1 MRAPLTVYVKVS
13 TELLAELDEWSP
25 AVQAKIERHP
35 DDTYELV
42 FRRTR
47 GEDDE

>member
-1 MRAPLTVYVKVS
+1 MRAPRTIYVKVS
-13 TELLAELDEWSP
+13 TELLSELEEWSP

-42 FRRTR
+42 VRKYD
-47 GEDDE
+47 EDDE